1 MIKKALLL
9 VNTSETINN
18 FPIALAQISGVALIK
33 RIVLDLRRA
42 EVTKVVIVIDKPDE
56 AIARLLANCDMDVR
70 FINKT
75 DAGWRE
81 QALEGRGED
90 TLLLDANRLY
100 DFRTLAALASTRLG
114 DLKAL
119 ISIDL
124 NAPDAPR
131 EPERRFTVYDG
142 KPFENSFGGNQN
154 LTQKQV
160 GAYRLNHQL
169 LEEFIALSSEQRHR
183 AASEL
188 VARDEAQYFNVG
200 NGFIQ
205 PVSSPQDLRI
215 AEKRILR
222 YVWKETDG
230 IHAHA
235 NKRLALPV
243 IKLLLKT
250 PITPNMIS
258 VAGVFVSIAAGIL
271 FSRGSYIYFVLGA
284 LVSYVSA
291 LFDHFDGSVA
301 RLKNME
307 SAFGAYFEQACDFAY
322 YFSFAIGVTIG
333 LYRETGN
340 QTYLFLGAA
349 LIFGAMAGLL
359 TISYQRKVFASNPSH
374 LAAQAERKLEANK
387 GNPIYRFGRNTYF
400 FAKRPV
406 MPYYVFFFAVLD
418 MLPFILFMAALGAN
432 LFWSIQLYSN
442 RLFRQRTESVET

>member
-9 VNTSETINN
+9 VSTSEMIENL
-18 FPIALAQISGVALIK
+18 PVALAHISGVALLK

-42 EVTKVVIVIDKPDE
+42 KVSRIVVVLDKPHE
-56 AIARLLANCDMDVR
+56 GIERLLARPEIGIRPICT
-70 FINKT
+70 T
-75 DAGWRE
+75 DDDWRE
-81 QALEGRGED
+81 RALEGRGED
-90 TLLLDANRLY
+90 ALLLDANRLY
-100 DFRTLAALASTRLG
+100 DFRTLAALAATRLG

-124 NAPDAPR
+124 NPSDATR

-142 KPFENSFGGNQN
+142 KPLENGFIENQN
-154 LTQKQV
+154 LSAHRV
-160 GAYRLNHQL
+160 GACALNHQL
-169 LEEFIALSSEQRHR
+169 LEEFIALPREQRYET
-183 AASEL
+183 ASQL
-188 VARDEAQYFNVG
+188 VAQDEAAFFDVG
-200 NGFIQ
+200 NGFVQ
-205 PVSSPQDLRI
+205 PISSQKDLRV

-235 NKRLALPV
+235 NKRLALPI

-258 VAGVFVSIAAGIL
+258 VAGVFVSIAAGYF
-271 FSRGSYIYFVLGA
+271 FSRGSYPYFVLGA
-284 LVSYVSA
+284 AISYLSA

-333 LYRETGN
+333 LYRETNN
-340 QTYLFLGAA
+340 QTYIFLGAA

-359 TISYQRKVFASNPSH
+359 TISYQRKVFASNPSQFG
-374 LAAQAERKLEANK
+374 AQAQRKLEDNK
-387 GNPIYRFGRNTYF
+387 QNPIYRFGRNTYF

-442 RLFRQRTESVET
+442 RIFRQRAERIET

>member
-9 VNTSETINN
+9 VNTSEMIENL
-18 FPIALAQISGVALIK
+18 PVALANISGVALLK

-42 EVTKVVIVIDKPDE
+42 EVSRIVVVLDKPHE
-56 AIARLLANCDMDVR
+56 AIERLLAR
-70 FINKT
+70 QEIGIRPIYTT
-75 DAGWRE
+75 DDDWRE
-81 QALEGRGED
+81 RALEGRGED
-90 TLLLDANRLY
+90 ALLLDANRLY
-100 DFRTLAALASTRLG
+100 DFRTLAALAATRLG

-124 NAPDAPR
+124 NDSDATR

-142 KPFENSFGGNQN
+142 KPLEISFVETQN
-154 LTQKQV
+154 LPANRV
-160 GAYRLNHQL
+160 GAYALKHQL
-169 LEEFIALSSEQRHR
+169 LEEFIALPSAQRYESAR
-183 AASEL
+183 QL
-188 VARDEAQYFNVG
+188 VARDEAAFFDVG
-200 NGFIQ
+200 NGFVQ
-205 PVSSPQDLRI
+205 PISSPTDLRV

-235 NKRLALPV
+235 NKRLALPI

-258 VAGVFVSIAAGIL
+258 VAGVFVSIAAGYF
-271 FSRGSYIYFVLGA
+271 FSRGSYSYFVLGA
-284 LVSYVSA
+284 AISYLSA

-322 YFSFAIGVTIG
+322 YFSFAIGVTVG
-333 LYRETGN
+333 LYRETNN
-340 QTYLFLGAA
+340 QTYIFLGAA
-349 LIFGAMAGLL
+349 LIFGAMAGLM
-359 TISYQRKVFASNPSH
+359 TISYQRKVFASNPSQ
-374 LAAQAERKLEANK
+374 LGAQAQRKLEDNK
-387 GNPIYRFGRNTYF
+387 QNPIYRFGRNTYF

-432 LFWSIQLYSN
+432 LFWSIQIYSN
-442 RLFRQRTESVET
+442 RLFRQRAERIET